1 MIFSTLMNLTLAFF
15 GPIGAATLMVGDW
28 VFNAF
33 LIVKTVEYVVP
44 NGPAIVGNVSQM
56 IPVVAN
62 IVYSTL
68 VPLLGA
74 NYSGLVNQTFGS
86 FNEYTGNITE
96 YILSASA
103 SASTSTKVN
112 DEL

>member
-1 MIFSTLMNLTLAFF
+1 MIFSTLMNLMFAFF
-15 GPIGAATLMVGDW
+15 GPIGAASLIVGDW
-28 VFNAF
+28 LFNAF

-68 VPLLGA
+68 IPLLGV
-74 NYSGLVNQTFGS
+74 NYTGIINQTFGS
-86 FNEYTGNITE
+86 FQEYTANMTE

-103 SASTSTKVN
+103 ATKVN

>member
-1 MIFSTLMNLTLAFF
+1 MNLMFAFF
-15 GPIGAATLMVGDW
+15 GPIGAASLIVGDW
-28 VFNAF
+28 LFNAF

-68 VPLLGA
+68 VPLLGV
-74 NYSGLVNQTFGS
+74 NYTGIINQTFGS
-86 FNEYTGNITE
+86 FQEYTANMTE

-103 SASTSTKVN
+103 ATKVN

>member
-1 MIFSTLMNLTLAFF
+1 MFAFF
-15 GPIGAATLMVGDW
+15 GPIGAASLIVGDW
-28 VFNAF
+28 LFNAF

-74 NYSGLVNQTFGS
+74 NYTGIINQTFGS
-86 FNEYTGNITE
+86 FQEYTANMTE

-103 SASTSTKVN
+103 ATKVN

>member
-1 MIFSTLMNLTLAFF
+1 MNLMFAFF
-15 GPIGAATLMVGDW
+15 GPIGAASLIVGDW
-28 VFNAF
+28 LFNAF

-68 VPLLGA
+68 IPLLGV
-74 NYSGLVNQTFGS
+74 NYTGIINQTFGS
-86 FNEYTGNITE
+86 FQEYTANMTE

-103 SASTSTKVN
+103 ATKVN

>member
-1 MIFSTLMNLTLAFF
+1 MFAFF
-15 GPIGAATLMVGDW
+15 GPIGAASLIVGDW
-28 VFNAF
+28 LFNAF

-62 IVYSTL
+62 ILYSAV

-74 NYSGLVNQTFGS
+74 NYTGIVNQTFGS
-86 FNEYTGNITE
+86 FQEYTANMTE
-96 YILSASA
+96 YLLNASGGI
-103 SASTSTKVN
+103 KRN

>member
-1 MIFSTLMNLTLAFF
+1 MNLMFAFF
-15 GPIGAATLMVGDW
+15 GPIGAASLIVGDW
-28 VFNAF
+28 LFNAF

-44 NGPAIVGNVSQM
+44 TGPAIVGNVSQM

-74 NYSGLVNQTFGS
+74 NYTGIINQTFGS
-86 FNEYTGNITE
+86 FQEYTANMTE

-103 SASTSTKVN
+103 ATKVN

>member
-1 MIFSTLMNLTLAFF
+1 MFAFF
-15 GPIGAATLMVGDW
+15 GPIGAASLIVGDW
-28 VFNAF
+28 LFNAF

-74 NYSGLVNQTFGS
+74 NYTGIINQTFGS
-86 FNEYTGNITE
+86 FQEYTANMTE
-96 YILSASA
+96 YILSASDA
-103 SASTSTKVN
+103 TKVN